1 MRKLLT
7 ALFAFTV
14 ILAGTST
21 VWSEEKKAETLSD
34 RPGGVIVE
42 SSTITATVQEIDK
55 ANRMVTL
62 KMSDGTIKP
71 VKLSDE
77 VKNFDQIE
85 VGDKVVADYIASFA
99 VDVQKGESGPGASTS
114 SAIQAA
120 PKGAKPGLVAIDTTT
135 VVAVVENIDYTKR
148 TITIRTTE
156 GTETIPVSEDVK
168 RFSEVKKGDNV
179 TVTETEAFAI
189 SVKKP

>member
-7 ALFAFTV
+7 VLFAFTV
-14 ILAGTST
+14 IFAGTST
-21 VWSEEKKAETLSD
+21 AWSEEKKAETPAD

-42 SSTITATVQEIDK
+42 SSTITAAVQEIDK

-62 KMSDGTIKP
+62 KMSDGTLKP
-71 VKLSDE
+71 VKLSDQ

-85 VGDKVVADYIASFA
+85 VGDNVVAEYIASFA
-99 VDVQKGESGPGASTS
+99 VDVQKGGTGPGASTS

-120 PKGAKPGLVAIDTTT
+120 PKGAKPGVVAIDTTT
-135 VVAVVENIDYTKR
+135 VVAVVEDIDYTKR

-156 GTETIPVSEDVK
+156 GTETIPVNEEVK
-168 RFSEVKKGDNV
+168 RFSEIKKGDNV
-179 TVTETEAFAI
+179 TVTETEALAI